1 MDTPPSPTS
10 SDALL
15 RAGANHRRDDLST
28 NVPAPKTQISWPTH
42 LMHHRSNR
50 GESRLTGLA
59 TTGAAGAFG
68 VVTMSLHKLT
78 AGSGYDYL
86 TRQVAAH
93 DRTEG
98 ARPGLASYY
107 AEKGETPGVW
117 VGSGL
122 AGIEGLTVGDEV
134 TAQQMQ
140 LLFGSGHHPLA
151 AQRQAA
157 LQGPELTEKDYQ
169 GVARLGSPYRV
180 HAGDVSD
187 FPLEVAQR
195 VEDLAVA
202 QGHPRG
208 YPLTVDERASV
219 RTQVA
224 VEFFTAEHGR
234 PPTDAR
240 EVAAT
245 IAKHSRQKTTAV
257 AGYDLT
263 FSPVKSISALWAVA
277 PVCVAAQIELA
288 HHDAVNDALAFLEKH
303 ALYSREGARGVRQV
317 DVTGLVAT
325 AFTHRDSRA
334 GDPDLHTH
342 VAVANKVQTASG
354 KWLAI
359 DGRVLFK
366 AHVTASETYNT
377 AIEKHLKARLGLVFT
392 ERAGTDAGKRP
403 IREVVG
409 VDPRL
414 NQRWSTRRVSIEA
427 RRSEL
432 ATAFQADHGRPPTVV
447 ESIHLAQ
454 QATLE
459 TRDAKHEPR
468 TLTEQ
473 RTTWAQEADQVL
485 GGPAAVTAMVTAALS
500 PNVSPADTEQVDS
513 AWVQA
518 TAKTIVGTLQES
530 RSTWQVW
537 HVRAEAQRRVRAA
550 ELAPHQVEAV
560 VDRLVERVLHAR
572 SVRITQPLDDVAEP
586 EQLRRADGSSMYEV
600 AGSTLFTSEGIL
612 AAERRLVAMAG
623 RGNGRRAS
631 QRAVGI
637 ALLEQAAN
645 GVTLNAG
652 QAALVTGMATSGARL
667 QLAIAPAGT
676 GKTTAMRALA
686 AAWDSDGGTVIG
698 LAPSATAAAV
708 LREQLGASTDTLA
721 KLTWSIARNDL
732 PDWAQN
738 IGPATLVVVDEAG
751 MADTLSLAATVDFV
765 IARGGSVRLIGD
777 DQQLAAIGAGGV
789 LRDIAATHG
798 ALHLTELMRFV
809 DPAEGAASLAL
820 RDGNPE
826 SLGFYL
832 DRGRIH
838 VGDLGMLTDDVF
850 TAWAHDRAHGL
861 DSVML
866 APTRELASQLNQRA
880 QAHRLAGT
888 TPHAGARL
896 ADGNTAYVGEQV
908 ITRTNDRR
916 YRINAT
922 DWVKNG
928 DRWTVVAVRNDGSLR
943 VRHARHGRVITLPRT
958 YVTAST
964 ELGYATTVHGAQGVS
979 ADTMHGVATGTESR
993 QQLYTMLTRGR
1004 HANHLYLQVV
1014 GDGDPHSVI
1023 RPENLHPSTA
1033 TDLLQGILARDDSPV
1048 SASTMLAEQADP
1060 ANRLTDAAARYVDA
1074 VHVAA
1079 EHHLGRAT
1087 IARLDAG
1094 ADRVVDGITDDPA
1107 WPTLRAH
1114 LILLAAS
1121 GGDPLTHLQTAA
1133 ASRELDTAGD
1143 RAAVL
1148 DWRLDDT
1155 GLRDAGPGPLPWL
1168 PGIPS
1173 ALRTHETWGAYLT
1186 ARARLVTD
1194 LATQVHDR
1202 SHTAPTPAW
1211 ACQGR
1216 ARPDV
1221 DILAD
1226 VTVWRAATG
1235 VPETDQRPTGP
1246 KQLAK
1251 TPAHWQRHLDA
1262 RVTEGRSPAL
1272 AEWGPLLETIAPTV
1286 RRDAFTPVLAERLA
1300 AVSRAGLNAHHLLR
1314 AAVAESVLPDDHA
1327 AAALWWR
1334 ISRHFSPAVANKVD
1348 DQHDLTPTWTSEL
1361 NTALGPER
1369 AAQLQD
1375 SPWWPSLVTVIEH
1388 ALARGLALVD
1398 VVVMAG
1404 AFDPAVDVDECQAM
1418 VWRLSVLATAP
1429 SPLDE
1434 SENHP
1439 APPYY
1444 VDAEMPADAEPWWP
1458 TDQNCPL
1465 VEAPAPDQ
1473 WAEFDPGSERAGARP
1488 DRDTVADE
1496 VAIDLAAAALY
1507 RQSMGVL
1514 EPTDSQIQRMLD
1526 RAAAWDHAVA
1536 DQTRLAHI
1544 NAMAMDFYAARV
1556 DTGWAGAYLDDR
1568 LAGWRTSPHVSA
1580 GYAPDGWTALVD
1592 HLGGRG
1598 VTDDELLETGLAT
1611 LASTGGLIDRF
1622 RGRVILPIT
1631 HDHQI
1636 LGFVARRHPD
1646 LTDDDRRGPKYL
1658 NTADTV
1664 LFHKGTQLYGAIPGL
1679 LDDGAVPVL
1688 VEGPFDAVAVTL
1700 ASHGRYVGVAPLG
1713 TALTDEQAR
1722 QLATLSTRPIVATD
1736 ADLPGRLAA
1745 ERAFWL
1751 LTQHSTDPLTI
1762 ALADGTDPASILHT
1776 HGASAL
1782 VSLLENAGAL
1792 GQVMINE
1799 RLTNLPARAAFEA
1812 ATRVIAA
1819 RPPSTWATST
1829 TEAAN
1834 HAGIDIETAAKHFRA
1849 SVQAW
1854 NRDPAH
1860 AATGQLGDIAAVR
1873 ARIEAQCDPSQ
1884 RWRALADRIDPRL
1897 TTESD
1902 WPALAEILQNAA
1914 DAGHD
1919 VPNLTRRLVGDSPL
1933 GPMPAQ
1939 DLRYRLASK
1948 LPDPAV
1954 LKADAARTEPAPAT
1968 RGHHSRAPAV
1978 SRRLSQG
1985 RPRR

>member
-1 MDTPPSPTS
+1 
-10 SDALL
+10 
-15 RAGANHRRDDLST
+15 
-28 NVPAPKTQISWPTH
+28 
-42 LMHHRSNR
+42 
-50 GESRLTGLA
+50 
-59 TTGAAGAFG
+59 
-68 VVTMSLHKLT
+68 MSLHKLT

-122 AGIEGLTVGDEV
+122 AALEGLNVGDEV
-134 TAQQMQ
+134 TAEQMQ

-151 AQRQAA
+151 TQRQDR
-157 LQGPELTEKDYQ
+157 LEGPGLSEKDYQ
-169 GVARLGSPYRV
+169 AVARLGSPYRV
-180 HAGDVSD
+180 HAGDVSA
-187 FPLEVAQR
+187 FRLEVAQR
-195 VEDLAVA
+195 MENLAAA
-202 QGHPRG
+202 QGHPRD
-208 YPLTVDERASV
+208 YPLTVDERARI

-224 VEFFTAEHGR
+224 VQFFTADHAR

-245 IAKHSRQKTTAV
+245 IAKHSRQRTTAV

-263 FSPVKSISALWAVA
+263 FSPVKSVSTLWAVA
-277 PVCVAAQIELA
+277 PVNVAAQIELA
-288 HHDAVNDALAFLEKH
+288 HHEAVSDALAFLEKH

-317 DVTGLVAT
+317 DVSGLVAT

-342 VAVANKVQTASG
+342 VAVANKVQTTSG

-377 AIEKHLKARLGLVFT
+377 ALEKHLKARLGLVFA
-392 ERAGTDAGKRP
+392 EREGTDAGKRP

-432 ATAFQADHGRPPTVV
+432 ASTFQADHGRPPTVI

-473 RTTWAQEADQVL
+473 RTAWAREATHVL
-485 GGPAAVTAMVTAALS
+485 GGPAAVTAMVSAALS
-500 PNVSPADTEQVDS
+500 VKVKRKKRQVVNS
-513 AWVQA
+513 AWMRGA
-518 TAKTIVGTLQES
+518 TRDIRTTLEES

-560 VDRLVERVLHAR
+560 VDRLVARVLSAG
-572 SVRITQPLDDVAEP
+572 SVRITQPVDDVAEP
-586 EQLRRADGSSMYEV
+586 AELCRADGSSVYEV
-600 AGSTLFTSEGIL
+600 AGSTLFTSEAIL
-612 AAERRLVAMAG
+612 AAERRLVALAG

-686 AAWDSDGGTVIG
+686 AAWDADGGTVIG
-698 LAPSATAAAV
+698 LAPSAAAASV
-708 LREQLGASTDTLA
+708 LREQLSAGTDTLA
-721 KLTWSIARNDL
+721 KLVWSIAHHDL

-738 IGPATLVVVDEAG
+738 IGPRTLVVVDEAG
-751 MADTLSLAATVDFV
+751 MADTLSLAAAVDFV

-820 RDGNPE
+820 REGQPKA
-826 SLGFYL
+826 LGFYL
-832 DRGRIH
+832 DRGRVH
-838 VGDLGMLTDDVF
+838 VGDLGVVTDDVF
-850 TAWAHDRAHGL
+850 TAWTRDRTDGL
-861 DSVML
+861 DSIML
-866 APTRELASQLNQRA
+866 APTRDLASQLNQRA
-880 QAHRLAGT
+880 QTHRLGGTNPGAGV
-888 TPHAGARL
+888 PL

-916 YRINAT
+916 YRISAT

-928 DRWTVVAVRNDGSLR
+928 DRWTVVAVRSNGSLR
-943 VRHARHGRVITLPRT
+943 VRHARHGRVLTLPRM
-958 YVTAST
+958 YVVAST

-1014 GDGDPHSVI
+1014 GDGDPHTVI
-1023 RPENLHPSTA
+1023 RPENLHPDTA
-1033 TDLLQGILARDDSPV
+1033 TDLLQGILARDDSPL
-1048 SASTMLAEQADP
+1048 SASTVLAKQADP
-1060 ANRLTDAAARYVDA
+1060 ATRLADAAARYLDA
-1074 VHVAA
+1074 LHVAA
-1079 EHHLGRAT
+1079 EHHLGQAP
-1087 IARLDAG
+1087 IAHLDAG
-1094 ADRVVDGITDDPA
+1094 ADRVVDRLTDDPA

-1114 LILLAAS
+1114 LILLAAN
-1121 GGDPLTHLQTAA
+1121 GGDPLNHLQAA
-1133 ASRELDTAGD
+1133 VASRELDTAGD

-1168 PGIPS
+1168 PGIPT
-1173 ALRTHETWGAYLT
+1173 ALRTDGTWGTYLT
-1186 ARARLVTD
+1186 ARAGLVTD
-1194 LATQVHDR
+1194 LAAQVHDR
-1202 SHTAPTPAW
+1202 SRSAPTPAW

-1221 DILAD
+1221 DVLAD

-1235 VPETDQRPTGP
+1235 VSDTDHRPTGP

-1251 TPAHWQRHLDA
+1251 APALWQRNLDA
-1262 RVTEGRSPAL
+1262 RVTGGRSHAL
-1272 AEWGPLLETIAPTV
+1272 AEWGPLLEAIAPAV
-1286 RRDAFTPVLAERLA
+1286 RKDDFTPVLAERLA
-1300 AVSRAGLNAHHLLR
+1300 AVSRAGLSAHVLLR
-1314 AAVAESVLPDDHA
+1314 GAVAEGVLPDDHA

-1334 ISRHFSPAVANKVD
+1334 ISRNLSPAVANRVD
-1348 DQHDLTPTWTSEL
+1348 DRHDLTPTWTSRLSE
-1361 NTALGPER
+1361 AVGIDR
-1369 AAQLQD
+1369 SAVMQD

-1388 ALARGLALVD
+1388 ALARGQALEN
-1398 VVVMAG
+1398 VVGTAG
-1404 AFDPAVDVDECQAM
+1404 RFDPAVDVDECQAM
-1418 VWRLSVLATAP
+1418 VWRLSLLAAP
-1429 SPLDE
+1429 SPL
-1434 SENHP
+1434 ENPKDHD
-1439 APPYY
+1439 APPDD

-1458 TDQNCPL
+1458 TDQNSPL

-1488 DRDTVADE
+1488 DRDNVADE
-1496 VAIDLAAAALY
+1496 VATDLAAAALY

-1514 EPTDSQIQRMLD
+1514 ELTDSQIQRMLD

-1536 DQTRLAHI
+1536 DQDRLARI
-1544 NAMAMDFYAARV
+1544 NAMAMDFYTAHV
-1556 DTGWAGAYLDDR
+1556 DTGWAGPYLDDR
-1568 LAGWRTSPHVSA
+1568 LPGWRAHRHVKA
-1580 GYAPDGWTALVD
+1580 GYAPASWTALID

-1598 VTDDELLETGLAT
+1598 VTDSELLETGLAT
-1611 LASTGGLIDRF
+1611 LARTGTLIDRF
-1622 RGRVILPIT
+1622 RDRAILPIT
-1631 HDHQI
+1631 HEHQI

-1664 LFHKGTQLYGAIPGL
+1664 LFHKGAQLHGAIPEL
-1679 LDDGAVPVL
+1679 FQRGAVPVL
-1688 VEGPFDAVAVTL
+1688 VEGPIDALAVTL

-1722 QLATLSTRPIVATD
+1722 QLATLSTHPIIATD
-1736 ADLPGRLAA
+1736 ADLSGRVAA

-1751 LTQHSTDPLTI
+1751 LTQHGTDPL
-1762 ALADGTDPASILHT
+1762 AVDLPDGTDPASVLHA
-1776 HGASAL
+1776 HGSDTL
-1782 VSLLENAGAL
+1782 IDLLDNCRPLGRVLIDERLANLSAGA
-1792 GQVMINE
+1792 V
-1799 RLTNLPARAAFEA
+1799 FVA

-1819 RPPSTWATST
+1819 RPPSTWETITA
-1829 TEAAN
+1829 EVAN
-1834 HAGIDIETAAKHFRA
+1834 HAGVDLEAAAERLREAVTTF
-1849 SVQAW
+1849 
-1854 NRDPAH
+1854 NRDPSN
-1860 AATGQLGDIAAVR
+1860 AAAGQLGNINAVR
-1873 ARIEAQCDPSQ
+1873 SRLEAQHDPSQ
-1884 RWRALADRIDPRL
+1884 RWRALADQIDPRL

-1902 WPALAEILQNAA
+1902 WPALAQMFQIAHQ
-1914 DAGHD
+1914 AGHD
-1919 VPNLTRRLVGDSPL
+1919 VTALARRLVAESPL
-1933 GPMPAQ
+1933 REMPAQ
-1939 DLRYRLASK
+1939 DLRYRLITV
-1948 LPDPAV
+1948 LPEPAV
-1954 LKADAARTEPAPAT
+1954 PSTADAPQQERTSTPAPQGGWPRRPMASARGPS
-1968 RGHHSRAPAV
+1968 RGH
-1978 SRRLSQG
+1978 G
-1985 RPRR
+1985 R

>member
-1 MDTPPSPTS
+1 
-10 SDALL
+10 
-15 RAGANHRRDDLST
+15 
-28 NVPAPKTQISWPTH
+28 
-42 LMHHRSNR
+42 
-50 GESRLTGLA
+50 
-59 TTGAAGAFG
+59 
-68 VVTMSLHKLT
+68 MSLHKLT

-93 DRTEG
+93 DRSEG
-98 ARPGLASYY
+98 SRPGLASYY

-122 AGIEGLTVGDEV
+122 ALLEGLTVGDEV
-134 TAQQMQ
+134 TAEQMQ

-151 AQRQAA
+151 AQRQDR
-157 LQGPELTEKDYQ
+157 LEGPGLTEKDYQ
-169 GVARLGSPYRV
+169 AVARLGAPYRV
-180 HAGDVSD
+180 HAGDVSA
-187 FPLEVAQR
+187 FRLEVAQR
-195 VEDLAVA
+195 LEDLAAA
-202 QGHPRG
+202 QGHPRD
-208 YPLTVDERASV
+208 YPLTLDERARV

-245 IAKHSRQKTTAV
+245 IAKHSRRRTTAV

-263 FSPVKSISALWAVA
+263 FSPVKSISTLWAVA
-277 PVCVAAQIELA
+277 PVAIAAQIELA
-288 HHDAVNDALAFLEKH
+288 HHDAVNDALAFIEKH
-303 ALYSREGARGVRQV
+303 ALYTREGARGVRQV

-342 VAVANKVQTASG
+342 VAVANKVQTHSG

-366 AHVTASETYNT
+366 AAVTASETYNT
-377 AIEKHLKARLGLVFT
+377 AIEKHLKSRLGLSFT
-392 ERAGTDAGKRP
+392 EREDSDRGKRP

-414 NQRWSTRRVSIEA
+414 NQRWSTRRASIQA

-432 ATAFQADHGRPPTVV
+432 AATFQTDHGRPPTVI

-473 RTTWAQEADQVL
+473 RNTWAREAAEVL
-485 GGPAAVTAMVTAALS
+485 GGPDGVTAMVTAALS
-500 PNVSPADTEQVDS
+500 PTLGVNSPHVNS
-513 AWVQA
+513 AWVHA
-518 TAKTIVGTLQES
+518 TATAIQDTLQAG

-537 HVRAEAQRRVRAA
+537 HVRAEAQRRIRTTDLPAD
-550 ELAPHQVEAV
+550 QMDTV
-560 VDRLVERVLHAR
+560 VDQLVDEVLTAG
-572 SVRITQPLDDVAEP
+572 SVRITRPQEQVVEP
-586 EQLRRADGSSMYEV
+586 EELRRRDGSSVYEV
-600 AGSTLFTSEGIL
+600 DGSALFTSASIL
-612 AAERRLVAMAG
+612 AAEQHMVDAAG
-623 RGNGRRAS
+623 RRDGRTAS
-631 QRAVGI
+631 QDAVAI

-686 AAWDSDGGTVIG
+686 AAWNADGGTVIG
-698 LAPSATAAAV
+698 LGPSATAAAV
-708 LREQLGASTDTLA
+708 LREQLSADTDTLA
-721 KLTWSIARNDL
+721 KLVWSIAHHDL

-738 IGPATLVVVDEAG
+738 IGPETLVVVDEAG
-751 MADTLSLAATVDFV
+751 MADTLSLAAAVDFV
-765 IARGGSVRLIGD
+765 IGRGGSVRLIGD

-820 RDGNPE
+820 REGLPE
-826 SLGFYL
+826 ALGFYL

-838 VGDLGMLTDDVF
+838 VGDLGVVTDDVF
-850 TAWAHDRAHGL
+850 TAWTRDRADGL
-861 DSVML
+861 DSIML
-866 APTRELASQLNQRA
+866 APTRELTSQLNQRA

-888 TPHAGARL
+888 TPGAGVPL
-896 ADGNTAYVGEQV
+896 ADGSTAYVGEQV

-916 YRINAT
+916 YRISAT

-928 DRWTVVAVRNDGSLR
+928 DRWTVLAAGADGSLR
-943 VRHARHGRVITLPRT
+943 VRHARHGRVLTLPRK

-964 ELGYATTVHGAQGVS
+964 ELGYATTIHGAQGVS

-1014 GDGDPHSVI
+1014 GDGDPHTVI
-1023 RPENLHPSTA
+1023 RPENLHPDTP
-1033 TDLLQGILARDDSPV
+1033 TDLLQGILARDDSPT

-1060 ANRLTDAAARYVDA
+1060 ANRLTDAAARYLDA
-1074 VHVAA
+1074 IHVAA

-1087 IARLDAG
+1087 IAHLDAG
-1094 ADRVVDGITDDPA
+1094 ADRVVNGLTDDPA

-1114 LILLAAS
+1114 LILLAAN
-1121 GGDPLTHLQTAA
+1121 GGDPLTHLQTAL

-1155 GLRDAGPGPLPWL
+1155 GLRGAGSGPLPWL
-1168 PGIPS
+1168 PGIPT
-1173 ALRTHETWGAYLT
+1173 ALRSDGTWGTYLT
-1186 ARARLVTD
+1186 ARAGLVTD
-1194 LATQVHDR
+1194 LAVQVHDR

-1216 ARPDV
+1216 ARPGVDV
-1221 DILAD
+1221 LAD
-1226 VTVWRAATG
+1226 VAVWRAATG
-1235 VPETDQRPTGP
+1235 VPDTDHRPTGP
-1246 KQLAK
+1246 KQMAK
-1251 TPAHWQRHLDA
+1251 APALWQRHLDA
-1262 RVTEGRSPAL
+1262 RVTGGHSPAL
-1272 AEWGPLLETIAPTV
+1272 AEWGPLLEAVAPTV

-1300 AVSRAGLNAHHLLR
+1300 AISRAGLSAHRLLR
-1314 AAVAESVLPDDHA
+1314 AVVAEGVLPDDHA

-1334 ISRHFSPAVANKVD
+1334 ISRHLSPAVANQVD
-1348 DQHDLTPTWTSEL
+1348 DRPDLAPTWTSEL
-1361 NTALGPER
+1361 DTALGPDR

-1388 ALARGLALVD
+1388 ALARGQALEN
-1398 VVVMAG
+1398 VVGTAG
-1404 AFDPAVDVDECQAM
+1404 RFDPAVDVDECQAM
-1418 VWRLSVLATAP
+1418 VWRLSVLATP
-1429 SPLDE
+1429 SSPLDE
-1434 SENHP
+1434 TEDHN
-1439 APPYY
+1439 APPDDI
-1444 VDAEMPADAEPWWP
+1444 DAEMPADAEPWCP
-1458 TDQNCPL
+1458 ADQGHL
-1465 VEAPAPDQ
+1465 VEAPTPDR
-1473 WAEFDPGSERAGARP
+1473 WASLYPCSEGAGASSYQ
-1488 DRDTVADE
+1488 DTVSDD
-1496 VAIDLAAAALY
+1496 VASDLAAAALY
-1507 RQSMGVL
+1507 RQTMGVL
-1514 EPTDSQIQRMLD
+1514 DPTDAQIRRMLD
-1526 RAAAWDHAVA
+1526 WAAAWDHAVA
-1536 DQTRLAHI
+1536 DQDRLIRI
-1544 NAMAMDFYAARV
+1544 NALAMDFYTAHV
-1556 DTGWAGAYLDDR
+1556 DTAWAGTYLDDR
-1568 LAGWRTSPHVSA
+1568 LPGWRTSPHVNA
-1580 GYAPDGWTALVD
+1580 GYAPPSWTALVD

-1598 VTDDELLETGLAT
+1598 VTDDELLETGLA
-1611 LASTGGLIDRF
+1611 ARARTGALIDRF
-1622 RGRVILPIT
+1622 RDRVIFPIT

-1664 LFHKGTQLYGAIPGL
+1664 LFHKGAQLCGTIPELLQRGA
-1679 LDDGAVPVL
+1679 APVL
-1688 VEGPFDAVAVTL
+1688 VEGPIDALAVTL

-1722 QLATLSTRPIVATD
+1722 QIATLSTHPIIATD
-1736 ADLPGRLAA
+1736 ADLPGRVAA

-1751 LTQHSTDPLTI
+1751 LTQHGADPL
-1762 ALADGTDPASILHT
+1762 AVDLPDGTDPASVLHA
-1776 HGASAL
+1776 HGPEA
-1782 VSLLENAGAL
+1782 LLELLDNSRSL
-1792 GQVMINE
+1792 GQVLIDE
-1799 RLTNLPARAAFEA
+1799 RLTNLPQRVALEA

-1834 HAGIDIETAAKHFRA
+1834 HADVNSESAAAETLRAA
-1849 SVQAW
+1849 VTEW

-1860 AATGQLGDIAAVR
+1860 TAAAQLGDIAAVR
-1873 ARIEAQCDPSQ
+1873 TRLAARHVDASC
-1884 RWRALADRIDPRL
+1884 RWGALGDQIDPRL
-1897 TTESD
+1897 TIQSD
-1902 WPALAEILQNAA
+1902 WPALAEMLQNAH
-1914 DAGHD
+1914 DVGHD
-1919 VPNLTRRLVGDSPL
+1919 VPTLIQRLVADSPL

-1939 DLRYRLASK
+1939 DLRYRLVTEMPESAA
-1948 LPDPAV
+1948 LPTDDMDPTQSTGV
-1954 LKADAARTEPAPAT
+1954 RAARVNDLHPTAMAPRST
-1968 RGHHSRAPAV
+1968 RRALSR
-1978 SRRLSQG
+1978 
-1985 RPRR
+1985 

>member
-1 MDTPPSPTS
+1 
-10 SDALL
+10 
-15 RAGANHRRDDLST
+15 
-28 NVPAPKTQISWPTH
+28 
-42 LMHHRSNR
+42 
-50 GESRLTGLA
+50 
-59 TTGAAGAFG
+59 
-68 VVTMSLHKLT
+68 MSLHKLT

-122 AGIEGLTVGDEV
+122 AALEGLAVGDEV
-134 TAQQMQ
+134 TAEQMQ

-151 AQRQAA
+151 TQRQHR
-157 LQGPELTEKDYQ
+157 LEGPGLSEKDYQ
-169 GVARLGSPYRV
+169 AVARLGAPYRV
-180 HAGDVSD
+180 HGGDVSA
-187 FPLEVAQR
+187 FRLEVAQR
-195 VEDLAVA
+195 MEDLAAA
-202 QGHPRG
+202 QGHPRD
-208 YPLTVDERASV
+208 YPLTVDERARV

-245 IAKHSRQKTTAV
+245 IAKHSRQRTTAV

-263 FSPVKSISALWAVA
+263 FSPVKSVSTLWAVA
-277 PVCVAAQIELA
+277 PVDVASQIELA
-288 HHDAVNDALAFLEKH
+288 HHEAVGDALAFLEKH

-342 VAVANKVQTASG
+342 VAVANKVQTTSG

-377 AIEKHLKARLGLVFT
+377 ALEKHLKARLGLVFA
-392 ERAGTDAGKRP
+392 ERAATDAGKRP

-432 ATAFQADHGRPPTVV
+432 ASAFQAEHGRPPTVI

-473 RTTWAQEADQVL
+473 RTAWAREATHVL
-485 GGPAAVTAMVTAALS
+485 GGPAAVTAMVSAALS
-500 PNVSPADTEQVDS
+500 VKVKRKKRQVVNT
-513 AWVQA
+513 AWMRGA
-518 TAKTIVGTLQES
+518 TRDIRATLEES

-560 VDRLVERVLHAR
+560 VDRLVARVISAQ
-572 SVRITQPLDDVAEP
+572 SVRITQPVDDVAEP
-586 EQLRRADGSSMYEV
+586 AELRRADGSSVYEV
-600 AGSTLFTSEGIL
+600 AGSTMFTSEAIL
-612 AAERRLVAMAG
+612 TAERRLVALAG

-686 AAWDSDGGTVIG
+686 AAWDADGGTVIG
-698 LAPSATAAAV
+698 LAPSAAAAAV
-708 LREQLGASTDTLA
+708 LREQLSAGTDTLA
-721 KLTWSIARNDL
+721 KLVWSIAHHDL

-738 IGPATLVVVDEAG
+738 IGPKTLVVVDEAG
-751 MADTLSLAATVDFV
+751 MADTLSLAAAVDFV
-765 IARGGSVRLIGD
+765 LARGGSVRLIGD

-820 RDGNPE
+820 REGQPE
-826 SLGFYL
+826 ALGFYL
-832 DRGRIH
+832 DRGRVH
-838 VGDLGMLTDDVF
+838 VGDLGVVTDDVF
-850 TAWAHDRAHGL
+850 TAWTRDRAEGL
-861 DSVML
+861 DSIML
-866 APTRELASQLNQRA
+866 APTRDLASQLNQRA
-880 QAHRLAGT
+880 QAHRLAGA
-888 TPHAGARL
+888 TPGAGVPL
-896 ADGNTAYVGEQV
+896 ADGSTAYVGEQV

-916 YRINAT
+916 YRISAT

-928 DRWTVVAVRNDGSLR
+928 DRWTVIAVRSNGSLR
-943 VRHARHGRVITLPRT
+943 VRHARHHRVITLPRT
-958 YVTAST
+958 YVVAST

-1014 GDGDPHSVI
+1014 GDGDPHTVI
-1023 RPENLHPSTA
+1023 RPENLHPETA
-1033 TDLLQGILARDDSPV
+1033 TDLLQGILARDDSPF

-1060 ANRLTDAAARYVDA
+1060 ATRLADATARYLDA
-1074 VHVAA
+1074 LHVAA
-1079 EHHLGRAT
+1079 EHHLGRAP
-1087 IARLDAG
+1087 IAHLDAG
-1094 ADRVVDGITDDPA
+1094 ADRVVDGLTDDSA

-1114 LILLAAS
+1114 LILLAAN
-1121 GGDPLTHLQTAA
+1121 GGDPLTHLQTAVA
-1133 ASRELDTAGD
+1133 ARELDTAGD

-1155 GLRDAGPGPLPWL
+1155 RLRDAGSGPLPWL
-1168 PGIPS
+1168 PGIPT
-1173 ALRTHETWGAYLT
+1173 ALRSHETWGAYLT
-1186 ARARLVTD
+1186 ARAGLVTD

-1202 SHTAPTPAW
+1202 SHTAPAPAW

-1216 ARPDV
+1216 GRPDP

-1226 VTVWRAATG
+1226 VAVWRAATG
-1235 VPETDQRPTGP
+1235 VSETDHRPTGP

-1251 TPAHWQRHLDA
+1251 APALWQRTLDA
-1262 RVTEGRSPAL
+1262 RITGGRSAAL
-1272 AEWGPLLETIAPTV
+1272 AEWGPLFEAIAPAV
-1286 RRDAFTPVLAERLA
+1286 RKDDFTPLLAERLA
-1300 AVSRAGLNAHHLLR
+1300 AVSRAGLSAHLLLR

-1334 ISRHFSPAVANKVD
+1334 ISRHLSPAVANRVD
-1348 DQHDLTPTWTSEL
+1348 DRHDFTPFWTREL
-1361 NTALGPER
+1361 NTALGPDR
-1369 AAQLQD
+1369 AAQLPN

-1388 ALARGLALVD
+1388 ALARGQALED
-1398 VVVMAG
+1398 VVGMAG
-1404 AFDPAVDVDECQAM
+1404 RFDPAVDVDECQAL
-1418 VWRLSVLATAP
+1418 VWRLSVLADQTWSIDP
-1429 SPLDE
+1429 SE
-1434 SENHP
+1434 YHA
-1439 APPYY
+1439 APPDGI
-1444 VDAEMPADAEPWWP
+1444 DAEMPADAEPWSP
-1458 TDQNCPL
+1458 AEQGHL
-1465 VEAPAPDQ
+1465 VEAPTPDQ
-1473 WAEFDPGSERAGARP
+1473 WSSLYPCSEGAGARS
-1488 DRDTVADE
+1488 DQDTVADD
-1496 VAIDLAAAALY
+1496 VATDLAAAALY
-1507 RQSMGVL
+1507 RQTMGVL
-1514 EPTDSQIQRMLD
+1514 EPTDAQIQRMLD
-1526 RAAAWDHAVA
+1526 RATAWDHAVA
-1536 DQTRLAHI
+1536 DQDRLIRI
-1544 NAMAMDFYAARV
+1544 NALAMDFYAARV
-1556 DTGWAGAYLDDR
+1556 DTDWAGAYLDDR
-1568 LAGWRTSPHVSA
+1568 LPGWRTSPHASA
-1580 GYAPDGWTALVD
+1580 GFAPDGWTALVD
-1592 HLGGRG
+1592 HLGGCG

-1611 LASTGGLIDRF
+1611 RARTGNLIDRF
-1622 RGRVILPIT
+1622 RDRVILPIT
-1631 HDHQI
+1631 HEHQI

-1658 NTADTV
+1658 NTAETV
-1664 LFHKGTQLYGAIPGL
+1664 LFHKGTQLHGTIPDLQRQGS
-1679 LDDGAVPVL
+1679 VPVL
-1688 VEGPFDAVAVTL
+1688 VEGPFDALAVSL
-1700 ASHGRYVGVAPLG
+1700 AGQGRYIGVAPLG

-1722 QLATLSTRPIVATD
+1722 QLATLSSHPIIATD
-1736 ADLPGRLAA
+1736 ADLPGRVAA

-1751 LTQHSTDPLTI
+1751 LSQHGTDPLTVD
-1762 ALADGTDPASILHT
+1762 LPDGSDPASVLHA
-1776 HGASAL
+1776 HGPHAL
-1782 VSLLENAGAL
+1782 FELLEDACPL
-1792 GQVMINE
+1792 GRVLSDE
-1799 RLTNLPARAAFEA
+1799 RLTNLPARVAFEA
-1812 ATRVIAA
+1812 AIRVIAA
-1819 RPPSTWATST
+1819 RPPSAWAIST
-1829 TEAAN
+1829 TEAACYAN
-1834 HAGIDIETAAKHFRA
+1834 VGLETAAMHFRA
-1849 SVQAW
+1849 AVTEW
-1854 NRDPAH
+1854 NRDPART
-1860 AATGQLGDIAAVR
+1860 AAGQLGDIAAVR
-1873 ARIEAQCDPSQ
+1873 ARLEAGRDPSQ
-1884 RWRALADRIDPRL
+1884 RWRALADQIDPRL
-1897 TTESD
+1897 TNEGD
-1902 WPALAEILQNAA
+1902 WPALAETIQKAA
-1914 DAGHD
+1914 DSGHD
-1919 VPNLTRRLVGDSPL
+1919 VPALVRGLVDDSPL
-1933 GPMPAQ
+1933 GTMPAQ
-1939 DLRYRLASK
+1939 ELRYRLVSRIPDSAP
-1948 LPDPAV
+1948 LPLRLGEGTV
-1954 LKADAARTEPAPAT
+1954 SVAARGDE
-1968 RGHHSRAPAV
+1968 
-1978 SRRLSQG
+1978 RRRPHPRSTHQRTIG
-1985 RPRR
+1985 R